1 MKMID
6 DFHKFI
12 ARLDDED
19 LAAEYQIVF
28 VAPDPAADVARL
40 AQRIGMPVAQSYAD
54 LLSTKGAFHH
64 AHYGDTWQTLRF
76 YSAQEM
82 LDCRNGL
89 VDFIDD
95 IWSGRPELED
105 ALTSASIAKLNAE
118 YIVFGYRYQD
128 DNVHDY
134 LFFDRHGDF
143 HHLLFDQDDT
153 TEAEKMLNK
162 LAQQTVAGISF
173 EALLNAQFDSISK
186 AIEEDNL

>member
-1 MKMID
+1 MID
-6 DFHKFI
+6 NFHTFI
-12 ARLDDED
+12 ARFDDED
-19 LAAEYQIVF
+19 LTAEYQIVF
-28 VAPDPAADVARL
+28 EAPDPAADVARL

-54 LLSTKGAFHH
+54 LLSTKGAFRH
-64 AHYGDTWQTLRF
+64 AHYGDTWQTLRL

-95 IWSGRPELED
+95 IWGGRPEFED

-134 LFFDRHGDF
+134 LFFDRHGGF
-143 HHLLFDQDDT
+143 HHLQFDQDDT
-153 TEAEKMLNK
+153 TEAEEMLNK
-162 LAQQTVAGISF
+162 LTQQTVAGISF
-173 EALLNAQFDSISK
+173 EALLNAQFDIISK
-186 AIEEDNL
+186 AIEEDNS